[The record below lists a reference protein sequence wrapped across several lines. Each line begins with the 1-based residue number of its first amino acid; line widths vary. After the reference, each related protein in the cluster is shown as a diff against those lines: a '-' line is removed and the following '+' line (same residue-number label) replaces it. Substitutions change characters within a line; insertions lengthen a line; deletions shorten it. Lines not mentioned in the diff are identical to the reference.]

1 MAVQIGR
8 DEDDLNP
15 VLRKIFKTETLAAWR
30 MGSEASYRS
39 RWLAM
44 GGFPGSGLGGVA
56 LERGDQIRVVA
67 EDENKGDDGLVRP
80 PSPGSAGRGPTKEV
94 DPLVVEFAASR
105 DQHDSG
111 VGGEIPSQEPG
122 CGGKRF
128 SRDFSAAVRSA
139 ARSGMFS
146 MSRPFGVIRSGSCR
160 GSSSPPMR

>member
-15 VLRKIFKTETLAAWR
+15 VLRKIFKTETLA
-30 MGSEASYRS
+30 GLEDGI
-39 RWLAM
+39 
-44 GGFPGSGLGGVA
+44 GGLVPQSVACNGRIPRVGLGGVA

-80 PSPGSAGRGPTKEV
+80 HLPVQPAEGRQKEV

-111 VGGEIPSQEPG
+111 RWRGNPFPG
-122 CGGKRF
+122 TGLRRQAVSPGI
-128 SRDFSAAVRSA
+128 SARLSGRPQGRGCFRCPGRS
-139 ARSGMFS
+139 
-146 MSRPFGVIRSGSCR
+146 V
-160 GSSSPPMR
+160 